1 MIKFS
6 SRVDLYLP
14 EDAEAKVKVGDRVLA
29 GESIIAAS
37 PSR

>member
-14 EDAEAKVKVGDRVLA
+14 KDTFLKVKEGEKVKA
-29 GESIIAAS
+29 GETVIGEIAS
-37 PSR
+37 